1 MKEIFPI
8 APASSSAL
16 LLLLPIAII
25 LVVGLVIVIFTA
37 TTIGRGSV
45 EVSSVSIRITAPLYG
60 RSIPLASVMTEQA
73 RVIDATT
80 DPNLRPKW
88 RTNGI
93 GLPSYAAG
101 WFKLQ
106 NGEKAL
112 VLMTNRR
119 RVLYFPTREGYSVLV
134 SAAEPDKL
142 LSSIK
147 KHGSAS

>member
-16 LLLLPIAII
+16 LLLLPIALI
-25 LVVGLVIVIFTA
+25 LVVCLVLVIVIA

-45 EVSSVSIRITAPLYG
+45 EVSRESIKMNASIYG
-60 RSIPLASVMTEQA
+60 RSIPLASVMVEQA
-73 RVIDATT
+73 QIIDATK
-80 DPNLRPKW
+80 DANLRPKW

-93 GLPSYAAG
+93 GLPGYAAG

-112 VLMTNRR
+112 VLITDRR
-119 RVLYFPTREGYSVLV
+119 KVLYFPTREGYSVLV
-134 SAAEPDKL
+134 SAAEPEKL

-147 KHGSAS
+147 KYGSGS